1 MLPEFFEF
9 YNPTRIIFGNNLS
22 LDCGNE
28 IESLGISTLGI
39 VTDKGILGTGLV
51 DKIKNAIAEKTGI
64 KVPGVYSDV
73 PENSSVKTVEAGA
86 KLFNEWGCDG
96 ILAIGGGS
104 VIDTGKAINI
114 LISEGG
120 DLCEDYM
127 GAQTLTK
134 PLKPLVV
141 MPTTAGTGS
150 EVTMVAVIY
159 KEDENLKV
167 PFTDKFLLPALAVI
181 DPVLTLTLP
190 PKFTAG
196 TGMDALTHAMEA
208 IVGIQSSPMSDALAF
223 EAIKLIKNNLLIA
236 IKDGNNLEARGNM
249 LIASTLAGIA
259 FSHSMVG
266 CVHGMSHTCGGLFHV
281 PHGVA
286 NSILLPYGLLYNLEA
301 AKEKIAR
308 IAGVWGIPDS
318 SPILNKPDTTIMAIG
333 LIEDIKNFQ
342 KELNA
347 ACGLPFRLRDVGIKE
362 EDLQSIAEGTVLDG
376 TSFYNP
382 REVTA
387 EDILTVLKEAY

>member
-9 YNPTRIIFGNNLS
+9 YNPTKIIFGNNLS
-22 LDCGNE
+22 LDCGTE

-39 VTDKGILGTGLV
+39 VTDKVILSTGMV
-51 DKIKNAIAEKTGI
+51 DKIKDAITEKIGI

-73 PENSSVKTVEAGA
+73 PENSSVSTVEKGSE
-86 KLFNEWGCDG
+86 LFKEWSCDG

-120 DLCEDYM
+120 NLCEDYM
-127 GAQTLTK
+127 GAQTLTRA
-134 PLKPLVV
+134 LKPLVV
-141 MPTTAGTGS
+141 VPTTAGTGS

-167 PFTDKFLLPALAVI
+167 PFTDKFLLPSLAVL
-181 DPVLTLTLP
+181 DPVLTVTLP
-190 PKFTAG
+190 TKLTAA

-208 IVGIQSSPMSDALAF
+208 IIGIQSSPMADALAF
-223 EAIKLIKNNLLIA
+223 GAIKLIKNNLLVA
-236 IKDGNNLEARGNM
+236 IKEGNNLEARGNM
-249 LIASTLAGIA
+249 LIASTLAGMA

-286 NSILLPYGLLYNLEA
+286 NAILLPYGLLYNLEVA
-301 AKEKIAR
+301 TEKIAEISR
-308 IAGVWGIPDS
+308 VWGIQKDEPE
-318 SPILNKPDTTIMAIG
+318 LMARA

-347 ACGLPFRLRDVGIKE
+347 ACGLPFKLRDMGIKE
-362 EDLQSIAEGTVLDG
+362 GDLQSIAEGTVLDG

-387 EDILTVLKEAY
+387 EDILMVLKEAY